1 MLINI
6 FRESTKYFLSSK
18 ILAGLGGVA
27 GAEVGG
33 VLNSWVQRP
42 QQTWSVIFRA
52 SEHGFQ
58 VIRAVNEGSQNFTV
72 LIAQFSF
79 RPPRSTRCVTAPRPP
94 SSS

>member
-1 MLINI
+1 MINI

-58 VIRAVNEGSQNFTV
+58 VIRAVNGEISQFLRTV
-72 LIAQFSF
+72 HYW
-79 RPPRSTRCVTAPRPP
+79 APQH
-94 SSS
+94 

>member
-58 VIRAVNEGSQNFTV
+58 VIRAVNEGSQ
-72 LIAQFSF
+72 ISQFPS

>member
-58 VIRAVNEGSQNFTV
+58 VIRAVNEGSRNFTV
-72 LIAQFSF
+72 LF

>member
-58 VIRAVNEGSQNFTV
+58 VNRAVNEGSRNS
-72 LIAQFSF
+72 LITQFSF
-79 RPPRSTRCVTAPRPP
+79 RPPRSTLCVTAPRPP